1 MGIIEIEENSKV
13 GDQFRVILQPKI
25 DIIGAG
31 MWKFS
36 EDSIRQIIEG
46 VDALYFEWAVTEI
59 RFPIID
65 NVKSVSL
72 VLERIHVF
80 NQAGQ
85 ALTVLVSGLV
95 GALAFA
101 FILISVDKLAANV
114 VESPKNMFVVLGAG
128 ALLIGCFAYYMKWSK
143 S

>member
-1 MGIIEIEENSKV
+1 MSIIDLEENAIV
-13 GDQFRVILQPKI
+13 GDQFRVILQPRI
-25 DIIGAG
+25 EIIGAG
-31 MWKFS
+31 FWKFS

-65 NVKSVSL
+65 GVKSVSL

-85 ALTVLVSGLV
+85 ALTVLISGLV

-114 VESPKNMFVVLGAG
+114 VESPKNMFVVLAAG
-128 ALLIGCFAYYMKWSK
+128 AVLIGGAVFYMKWSK

>member
-1 MGIIEIEENSKV
+1 MSIINLEENAKV

-25 DIIGAG
+25 DIIGSG
-31 MWKFS
+31 TWKFS

-128 ALLIGCFAYYMKWSK
+128 ALLIGCAVFYMKWSK